1 MRSRLTLLLLVLL
14 ATSSLPLAA
23 QARRA
28 ETPVTPFLQ
37 DVRRTVLPN
46 GLTVLIRPQP
56 GSGVVAINT
65 WVKAGYFHEPDE
77 VAGMAHLFEHM
88 FFKGSKKFP
97 GAEQISQELSSIGG
111 TTNAGTIYDST
122 NYYFVLPKEGFRR
135 GVEIQ
140 ADAIMN
146 PLFDPEEL
154 RKEAEVVIEESNR
167 KLDNPPAVALERMF
181 ATAYTEHRMKRW
193 RIGSNEVLRNIQRD
207 DLLRFFET
215 LYRPENIIVS
225 VAGDVSH
232 EEALAAIRATFGK
245 LPRGKL
251 VKRGGPREPEQK
263 EFRYGQS
270 AADIRQA
277 YSVFGWQTAG
287 AGHADELAL
296 DLLSDVLGTG
306 RSSRLYR
313 NAIAPEAA
321 STANANHYTFE
332 DVGIFFVQASFDEKN
347 RTEADRRVV
356 QEVERIRSSG
366 PTLYE
371 LELAK
376 NRIEASLLLG
386 LETVLSQARTLASY
400 EARGS
405 YRDMEQR
412 LVRLRV
418 MTPADLQR
426 VAQKYLRVENLTL
439 YHYRPASAPEM
450 TGEQA
455 LAVVRQAMEP
465 APAAIAETP
474 LPTALPPVRGATREN
489 PVYQVVLEN
498 GATLLVKERPGAPI
512 VTTSIYFPGGR
523 VDENSSI
530 AGITQ
535 LMSRAMARGTTSR
548 TAEEIN
554 QQIEFLGSRIGSVVG
569 DDYFGF
575 SISIPQKSYRGG
587 LEILADV
594 VLRPTFPE
602 EDVREE
608 RHQQLAAIRRSLD
621 SSQVRAQQ
629 LAERALFG
637 NHSYALPPEGF
648 PSSLQHLDSAAL
660 RDWWSSQVT
669 GDGALIVVVGDIATA
684 DAISAV
690 TAAFEGLPKRTAV
703 RKVTS
708 PEPPST
714 RVALTEFRD
723 RRQSAI
729 MIAFPTVTPS
739 HPDWPALRLLQN
751 VTSGLAGTFF
761 AELRGRRSLAYTVY
775 ARDSARVQGGSF
787 VAYLASDSS
796 KEEEARTALLAEIR
810 KLSGDGIRDDD
821 VERAKRH
828 FAGVTR
834 IRLQTNS
841 ALASELVW
849 NHFFGVGHDF
859 TEKLLARTNE
869 LQSDDLRAA
878 AKKYL
883 SGEEFAIGVMSGNLQ

>member
-1 MRSRLTLLLLVLL
+1 MRSRLTRSLLVLL
-14 ATSSLPLAA
+14 AAAALPLAA
-23 QARRA
+23 QPTRS
-28 ETPVTPFLQ
+28 ETAITPFLQ
-37 DVRRTVLPN
+37 GVRKSVLPN

-97 GAEQISQELSSIGG
+97 GAEQISQELSSVGG

-181 ATAYTEHRMKRW
+181 ATSFTEHRMKRW

-225 VAGDVSH
+225 VAGDVTH
-232 EEALAAIRATFGK
+232 EEALAAIRSTFGK

-313 NAIAPEAA
+313 NAIGPAAA

-347 RTEADRRVV
+347 RAEVDRRVV
-356 QEVERIRSSG
+356 QEIERIRSSG

-386 LETVLSQARTLASY
+386 LETVLAQSRSLASY

-412 LVRLRV
+412 LVRLRS
-418 MTPADLQR
+418 MTPAELQR
-426 VAQKYLRVENLTL
+426 VATKYLTVDKLTL

-450 TGEQA
+450 TREQA
-455 LAVVRQAMEP
+455 LAVVRQAMETVP
-465 APAAIAETP
+465 PAIAEVP
-474 LPTALPPVRGATREN
+474 IPAALAPVKGAAREK
-489 PVYQVVLEN
+489 PVHQVTLDN

-535 LMSRAMARGTTSR
+535 LMTRAMRRGTSSR
-548 TAEEIN
+548 SAEEIN
-554 QQIEFLGSRIGSVVG
+554 QQIEFLGTQIGTIVRE
-569 DDYFGF
+569 DYFGF
-575 SISIPQKSYRGG
+575 SITIPQTSYRGG
-587 LEILADV
+587 LQILSDI
-594 VLRPTFPE
+594 VLHPTFPD

-608 RHQQLAAIRRSLD
+608 RHLQLAAIRRSLD
-621 SSQVRAQQ
+621 SSASRAQQ
-629 LAERALFG
+629 LAESALFG
-637 NHSYALPPEGF
+637 NHPYALPADGF
-648 PSSLQHLDSAAL
+648 PGSLQHLDSAAL
-660 RDWWSSQVT
+660 RNWWSSQVA
-669 GDGALIVVVGDIATA
+669 GEGALIVVVGDIATA
-684 DAISAV
+684 DAVSAV
-690 TAAFEGLPKRTAV
+690 TAAFDGLPGRTIE
-703 RKVTS
+703 RKVTA
-708 PEPPST
+708 PEPPSA
-714 RVALTEFRD
+714 RVALTEYRD
-723 RRQSAI
+723 RKQSAI

-739 HPDWPALRLLQN
+739 HPDWPALRMLQN

-787 VAYLASDSS
+787 VAYLASDSA
-796 KEEEARTALLAEIR
+796 KEEEARTALLEEIR
-810 KLSGDGIRDDD
+810 KLSGEGVREDD

-859 TEKLLARTNE
+859 TERLLARTGE
-869 LQSDDLRAA
+869 LQADDLRAA

-883 SGEEFAIGVMSGNLQ
+883 SGEQFATGMMSGNLQ